1 MADESDDTSESEAEP
16 SSDAS
21 DAPEADSEKEEPKQ
35 KQEKQ
40 EKREKTPL
48 WKRRFALPLLIYVIC
63 TSVYLGTLG
72 KRFGETSPDNHY
84 AHLADSWLA
93 GQLHHQGHP
102 PGNNDWACY
111 DTQEKDL
118 CPNNRFRFGDQE
130 RYLWYVSFPPFPAAV
145 ILPAVAI
152 FGVDVSDYL
161 FWALLAGLGPAL
173 LFMLLRMLRE
183 NGRSGRTLKEDLM
196 LTALFAFGS
205 VFYFVAVQGTV
216 WFAAHV
222 VCIPLL
228 ILYVHFGLDARRPVL
243 AGLMLGCA
251 FLTRPT
257 TALLFPF
264 MAFEI
269 LKAVHDGATVDQ
281 DAWYRR
287 IKPWLAGVDWKRAFR
302 IGMLFAAP
310 ILVCGAIAM
319 WMNDARFDDPFEFG
333 HTYLQIR
340 WRPRIERWG
349 LFNYHYFS
357 KNLAVFAASTP
368 WLSAHPPYLT
378 ISRHGLALWV
388 TTPAILWAL
397 WPKKTTLTT
406 WGLWAAVI
414 PVALLNLCYQNSG
427 WAQFGYRFALDYLPL
442 VFVLIA
448 LGQRRFRIGFVV
460 LLLWSIAINTF
471 GAATFLRAEQY
482 YDQDQTQDR
491 MFQPD
496 RVP

>member
-1 MADESDDTSESEAEP
+1 
-16 SSDAS
+16 
-21 DAPEADSEKEEPKQ
+21 
-35 KQEKQ
+35 
-40 EKREKTPL
+40 
-48 WKRRFALPLLIYVIC
+48 
-63 TSVYLGTLG
+63 
-72 KRFGETSPDNHY
+72 
-84 AHLADSWLA
+84 
-93 GQLHHQGHP
+93 
-102 PGNNDWACY
+102 
-111 DTQEKDL
+111 
-118 CPNNRFRFGDQE
+118 
-130 RYLWYVSFPPFPAAV
+130 
-145 ILPAVAI
+145 
-152 FGVDVSDYL
+152 
-161 FWALLAGLGPAL
+161 
-173 LFMLLRMLRE
+173 MLRE
-183 NGRSGRTLKEDLM
+183 SGRSGRTLREDLM

-205 VFYFVAVQGTV
+205 VFYFVSVQGTV

-222 VCIPLL
+222 CCIPLL
-228 ILYVHFGLDARRPVL
+228 ILYVYFGLDARRPVL

-269 LKAVHDGATVDQ
+269 LKAAHDGTKIDQ

-287 IKPWLAGVDWKRAFR
+287 IRPWLAGIDWKRAFR
-302 IGMLFAAP
+302 IGLLFAAP
-310 ILVCGAIAM
+310 ILVCGGIAM
-319 WMNDARFDDPFEFG
+319 WMNEARFDDPFEFG

-368 WLSAHPPYLT
+368 WLSAEAPYLT

-397 WPKKTTLTT
+397 WPKKTSLTT
-406 WGLWAAVI
+406 YGLWAAVI

-442 VFVLIA
+442 VFTLIA
-448 LGQRRFRIGFVV
+448 LGQRKFRIGFVV

-482 YDQDQTQDR
+482 YDQDQSQER

-496 RVP
+496 R